1 MSEANDAAS
10 TRERIRLVAAE
21 LYVLRG
27 YQGFSFGDI
36 AARIGVTRANIHHHF
51 GTKRRL
57 MEELSEGFGRDAE
70 ARIAHH
76 WTQPGASFAAR
87 LAAQRADLRKFYDR
101 FNHQPG
107 ARNVWS
113 PLSRLRLDVPVL
125 GTLATGVLERVNRS
139 YDRCLRQAVTEAVA
153 SGEFAPATAVDDV
166 VCVLR
171 TTLQS
176 CGPITQDSGSF
187 RDVDALLGALQRTW
201 MVAWGG
207 R

>member
-10 TRERIRLVAAE
+10 TRERIHGVAAE

-27 YQGFSFGDI
+27 YEGFSFGDI

-70 ARIAHH
+70 ARIALH
-76 WTQPGASFAAR
+76 WSRPGVSFAAR
-87 LAAQRADLRKFYDR
+87 LRAQRADLRTFYDR
-101 FNHQPG
+101 FNPRPG
-107 ARNVWS
+107 TRNVWS

-125 GTLATGVLERVNRS
+125 GTLATSVLERVNRS
-139 YDRCLRQAVTEAVA
+139 YDRCIRQAVTEAVA
-153 SGEFAPATAVDDV
+153 SGELAPGTAVDDV

-187 RDVDALLGALQRTW
+187 RDVEALLEALERTW
-201 MVAWGG
+201 WVAWGG